1 MIRLFPYLVAKKE
14 LLVDFTP
21 HTSLFSSE
29 KIGSN
34 FMGLG
39 YALGEII
46 ANSLD
51 WSMLSK
57 GEAKSISEDAAQ
69 TRDGQEFL
77 SNIEKEY
84 GTLGAIISEKT
95 PEISISF
102 EKGRI
107 VIKDNG
113 VGMTFSELQDAI
125 QMAQSSDSKRAP
137 LRMRKGQ
144 FGMGLKS
151 ASKSLGQTLQIYTRS
166 IKSPGMTIF
175 LEHKDNQALTEIDKK
190 LPDIAIIDVKLDKSE
205 NDGIELLNHIKSKDI
220 NIPVII
226 ISGHANIDM
235 AIKSLKSGAFEF
247 IQKPFDKERLLNF
260 VKRAVEN
267 FNLKKENKSLSNKLF
282 HSFEII
288 GKSTNI
294 TSIKEQIQKLSQSE
308 SRVFISGPTGS
319 GKELISRK
327 IYKNSKRSKGPFII
341 INGALLDSKKYELE
355 LFGEER
361 KDGSIVYGALE
372 KASGG
377 VLLIDEVTE
386 IPLETQSKI
395 LRVVIDQKFK
405 RINSNHDIKVD
416 VRIICAS
423 SKNINY
429 EIKNGNFREDL
440 FHRLNVFNIEIEPLN
455 KRIEDIPLLV
465 EYFIENI
472 CETYNYKKFKIKD
485 DNYLLNYDWPGNVR
499 ELRNLI
505 ERIAIL
511 SPGND
516 EEKILNIIKESLS
529 KSANETFSVAENLSI
544 PLREARENFE
554 KEYLISQ
561 IKKFG
566 GNISKTAKF
575 VGMERSALH
584 RKLKLLGVKDLN

>member
-1 MIRLFPYLVAKKE
+1 MAI
-14 LLVDFTP
+14 
-21 HTSLFSSE
+21 
-29 KIGSN
+29 
-34 FMGLG
+34 
-39 YALGEII
+39 
-46 ANSLD
+46 NSL
-51 WSMLSK
+51 
-57 GEAKSISEDAAQ
+57 
-69 TRDGQEFL
+69 R
-77 SNIEKEY
+77 
-84 GTLGAIISEKT
+84 
-95 PEISISF
+95 
-102 EKGRI
+102 
-107 VIKDNG
+107 
-113 VGMTFSELQDAI
+113 
-125 QMAQSSDSKRAP
+125 
-137 LRMRKGQ
+137 
-144 FGMGLKS
+144 
-151 ASKSLGQTLQIYTRS
+151 
-166 IKSPGMTIF
+166 
-175 LEHKDNQALTEIDKK
+175 
-190 LPDIAIIDVKLDKSE
+190 
-205 NDGIELLNHIKSKDI
+205 
-220 NIPVII
+220 
-226 ISGHANIDM
+226 
-235 AIKSLKSGAFEF
+235 SGAFEF

-260 VKRAVEN
+260 VNRAVEN

-288 GKSTNI
+288 GKSSNI
-294 TSIKEQIQKLSQSE
+294 ISIKDQIQKLSQSE

-319 GKELISRK
+319 GKELITRK

-355 LFGEER
+355 LFGEEK

-423 SKNINY
+423 SKNVNN
-429 EIKNGNFREDL
+429 EIRNGNFREDL
-440 FHRLNVFNIEIEPLN
+440 FHRLNVFNIEIEPLK

-465 EYFIENI
+465 DYFIENI
-472 CETYNYKKFKIKD
+472 CNTYNYKKFKIRD

-516 EEKILNIIKESLS
+516 EEKILDIIKETLS

-544 PLREARENFE
+544 PLKEARENFE